1 VYRVLIVDDEE
12 PVLDSYE
19 YMLANHPD
27 NDTGDGFFPA
37 ARART
42 GYEALTLIRETTPDV
57 VFMDINIPGMSGLE
71 VISQVHEKFPRI
83 VFVLSTAYERFDLAQ
98 RAIPLGVFEYL
109 VKPVSKRTFFSTLDR
124 VREYFG
130 KREREEGSAPADAS
144 VFLNETITE
153 PLSETEWEN
162 CRERFSLPSDK
173 GLIGILEIDERGR
186 SLSPV
191 LDKLLLR
198 YSILSDTGENRS
210 IFLVSGEME
219 RETLA
224 NQVAAAGRGGGDN
237 RDSLAGVSWRFGI
250 GGLYRGTE
258 LYRSRKEALEEL
270 RSKAAG
276 PGAGLTAR
284 LRIARLRSRIGIA
297 DEGEMKKLFALIEE
311 DAFAAAGGF
320 TRTKAEMTGLFTL
333 LVDDIYGA
341 WSGGAETFC
350 PISPAA
356 EISVLEDPA
365 AWKVWSKPVFDKLL
379 AEASLRRSGNF
390 PLPLLKAIAFIQ
402 EHYAEPLQLGS
413 AAEAAQVTPAYLS
426 RLFSD
431 QLKTSFVDYLT
442 EYRIERSEKLIRESG
457 MSIKEISF
465 MVGYQDPNYFS
476 KIYRKVR
483 GTSPSEFAERA
494 SRQMH

>member
-1 VYRVLIVDDEE
+1 MYRVLIVDDEE

-27 NDTGDGFFPA
+27 NDAGGGFFPA

-42 GYEALTLIRETTPDV
+42 GYEALTMIRETTPDL

-173 GLIGILEIDERGR
+173 GLIGIIEIDERGR
-186 SLSPV
+186 SLSSV
-191 LDKLLLR
+191 LEKLLLR

-210 IFLVSGEME
+210 IFLVSGEMG

-224 NQVAAAGRGGGDN
+224 DQVAAAG
-237 RDSLAGVSWRFGI
+237 DSLAGVSWRFGI
-250 GGLYRGTE
+250 GGLCRGTE
-258 LYRSRKEALEEL
+258 LYRSREEALEEL

-276 PGAGLTAR
+276 PDAGLTAR

-311 DAFAAAGGF
+311 DAFAASGGF
-320 TRTKAEMTGLFTL
+320 TRTKAEMAGLFTL

-350 PISPAA
+350 PINPAA
-356 EISVLEDPA
+356 EISALENPA
-365 AWKVWSKPVFDKLL
+365 AWKAWSKPVFEKLL
-379 AEASLRRSGNF
+379 AEASRRRSGNF

-494 SRQMH
+494 SRHLQ